1 MTERLAFIGTG
12 IMGASMAGHLLAA
25 GYCLTVHNRTKA
37 KAQSLIDRGAAWADD
52 PAAAAEDADV
62 VFTNVTDTPDVEAVV
77 LGHRGVLA
85 VARPGMVVVD
95 HSTISPAA
103 TRDLAARLAERG
115 ATLLDAP
122 VSGGDVGA
130 RNATLAVMVGGDAAA
145 LERVRPMLQC
155 MGKSITHCGPVGT
168 GQLTKLANQIFV
180 AVTNLAVCEGL
191 TFAKANGL
199 DLQKTIDAV
208 KEGAAGSWQL
218 ANLGPRMVK
227 GDFAPGFM
235 IDLQVKDLNLVLDA
249 ADAAGLYLSATQQ
262 VDGLFTDGQQ
272 SGRGREGTQL
282 LFELVDKQ
290 AKAFHRLAQGSD
302 DQPPE
307 T

>member
-1 MTERLAFIGTG
+1 
-12 IMGASMAGHLLAA
+12 
-25 GYCLTVHNRTKA
+25 
-37 KAQSLIDRGAAWADD
+37 
-52 PAAAAEDADV
+52 
-62 VFTNVTDTPDVEAVV
+62 
-77 LGHRGVLA
+77 
-85 VARPGMVVVD
+85 MVIVD

-103 TRDLAARLAERG
+103 TREIAAKLAERG

-130 RNATLAVMVGGDAAA
+130 RNATLAIMVGGDERA
-145 LERVRPMLQC
+145 LDRVRPMLQR

-180 AVTNLAVCEGL
+180 AVTNLAVSEGL
-191 TFAKANGL
+191 AFAKANGL

-262 VDGLFTDGQQ
+262 VDALFTDGQK
-272 SGRGREGTQL
+272 SGRGRDGTQAL
-282 LFELVDKQ
+282 YELVDRN
-290 AKAFHRLAQGSD
+290 AKTFHRLASLSATD
-302 DQPPE
+302 VDASE
-307 T
+307 